1 MVELSKCLARMGYAG
16 EYDVPPQKI
25 KEDRGVPHRRPATG
39 AEPGIS
45 APGAD
50 EVEEEGWGVVVGQR
64 ETIEQ

>member
-25 KEDRGVPHRRPATG
+25 KEDRGVPHRRPATR

-50 EVEEEGWGVVVGQR
+50 EVEEEG
-64 ETIEQ
+64 